1 MQKATKIQNSIDHS
15 VQHQDTKAAVLQ
27 EQLAGVTRNK
37 NMAECELAKF
47 RVLREGL
54 NVATNVLNQQFDQ
67 FKKQEAPSPVTM
79 AGFDGALGHLSSLV
93 TQAATAIAK
102 NEGSFMAFQAMEVH
116 LTEQMTAATSKGR
129 TVAAQGAKAVQVAE
143 QGEAGAKSVADLISS
158 ADDEPAPAPIASAKK
173 KTASKKRGRRKSK

>member
-1 MQKATKIQNSIDHS
+1 MQKAAKIQDSIDHS
-15 VQHQDTKAAVLQ
+15 VQHQDTKATVLQ

-67 FKKQEAPSPVTM
+67 FKKQENPSTVTM

-116 LTEQMTAATSKGR
+116 LTEQVTQATSKSR

-143 QGEAGAKSVADLISS
+143 QGEAGVKSVADLISS
-158 ADDEPAPAPIASAKK
+158 ADEESAPAPISTPKK
-173 KTASKKRGRRKSK
+173 KTTPKKGRKAKR